1 MVKNKG
7 GGLMRS
13 MTGYGRG
20 EMRNDGYHF
29 TAEIRSINHRHLE
42 PVIRL
47 PRNLMAQEDPIRKK
61 VQERVYRG
69 RVEIFINQETSG
81 HKRKQVVVDEEM
93 AAAYYRALEH
103 LQENFFSGQSGL
115 TAERLAAFPDVLIM
129 EKDEPE
135 QEQITPLVL
144 GALGD
149 ALDELLQQRE
159 AEGNRLAADISRR
172 LQELG
177 GICAALQEKSP
188 LVPERYREKLAARL
202 DELHDGREYDKQRF
216 FTEVALF
223 AERANIDEEI
233 VRLESHLEAF
243 RGAMQGE
250 EAIGRKLDFLLQ
262 EMNREVNTI
271 AAKGNDM
278 ELSRLTIAAKSEIE
292 KIREQVQNIE

>member
-1 MVKNKG
+1 
-7 GGLMRS
+7 

-20 EMRNDGYHF
+20 ETRDNGYHF

-47 PRNLMAQEDPIRKK
+47 PRDLMALEDPIRKK
-61 VQERVYRG
+61 MQERVYRG
-69 RVEIFINQETSG
+69 RVEIYINQEASTQQR
-81 HKRKQVVVDEEM
+81 KRVIVDEQM
-93 AAAYYRALEH
+93 AAAYCRALEH
-103 LQENFFSGQSGL
+103 LQEKFISGQSEL
-115 TAERLAAFPDVLIM
+115 TAEKLAAFPDVLIM
-129 EKDEPE
+129 EKGEPE

-144 GALGD
+144 KALGA

-159 AEGNRLAADISRR
+159 AEGKRLAADIYNR
-172 LQELG
+172 LQQLDA
-177 GICAALQEKSP
+177 ISVALQENSS

-233 VRLESHLEAF
+233 VRLKSHLEAF
-243 RGAMQGE
+243 RGAMQGD